1 MLHTCLLP
9 PPRPGRR
16 ASAAEEIVTRSHGR
30 ASGSRSVEA
39 TCHTAA
45 SDAALL
51 GHGFDPVPLPPR
63 PSQGRS
69 ASRAHAL
76 RAASHPPPPQA
87 SGFGP
92 PAPSFAPDSPSE
104 DASTAEAFALAR
116 TLARVAEEGK
126 GGNTRAL
133 HVAPL
138 VYWTRVMVL
147 STVTNRPQLRAMLA
161 RMEAEALGRHGATP
175 APGPGPGRSTWEL
188 LDFGDVVVHLQT
200 ADQRAFYDL
209 VGCRTLVS
217 GRGPEWWDRHRM
229 LACAGGDTCLANPL
243 SQGASCAGPD
253 GRRRVGRARE
263 EGASPRSLARL
274 VLVDAEP

>member
-1 MLHTCLLP
+1 MAVRLDPVHALHRP
-9 PPRPGRR
+9 APFAQHPGR
-16 ASAAEEIVTRSHGR
+16 AMLAAWAPGFS
-30 ASGSRSVEA
+30 SRGDCHAKPWQSV
-39 TCHTAA
+39 
-45 SDAALL
+45 
-51 GHGFDPVPLPPR
+51 GVK
-63 PSQGRS
+63 GRS

-161 RMEAEALGRHGATP
+161 RMEAEALSRHGATP

-209 VGCRTLVS
+209 EGLYADAEDIELDAVAAQ
-217 GRGPEWWDRHRM
+217 DQ
-229 LACAGGDTCLANPL
+229 AA
-243 SQGASCAGPD
+243 GASYQ
-253 GRRRVGRARE
+253 V
-263 EGASPRSLARL
+263 RL
-274 VLVDAEP
+274 